1 MARMVDTDAIIEAMG
16 IRTYMKSEWTPATA
30 WGVPIVEAKPVRHG
44 QWLWVD
50 GVRCS
55 ICNYK
60 LQTTGLPSYCPNC
73 GAKMSETS
81 K

>member
-1 MARMVDTDAIIEAMG
+1 MGMIDADALIEAMG
-16 IRTYMKSEWTPATA
+16 VRTYMKTEWTPTTA
-30 WGVPIVEAKPVRHG
+30 WGVPIIETEPRQYGK
-44 QWLWVD
+44 WLWVD

-73 GAKMSETS
+73 GAKMNGGDT
-81 K
+81 